1 MSLSQRF
8 AALDRAQQSLM
19 FKIIASCVVA
29 ALAVGVMVYY
39 GVQAARIASSTPTLR
54 VMNMSPG
61 ATEPVDGRPLSPVPA
76 ADEQAAQQIMN
87 AGEAWARFFNDL
99 QSSRFSLVSVGAGV
113 GLAFA
118 IALAV
123 IWLGV
128 ALTYLAVM
136 VLGAVTA
143 LPLMLWGTGVWRDV
157 GFFIAGALVLAASF
171 SALIQVLR
179 AALSSA
185 SPVTAIAKNLVAE
198 AVRMKLSLIFI
209 VMIIFALASL
219 PGLLDETTP
228 LRYRVQT
235 FLQYATSGTYLIT
248 AVLVLFLSCGS
259 VTFEQRDK
267 VIWQTMTKPVRA
279 WQYVLG
285 KWLGVSGV
293 AAVLLTVSGTGV
305 YLFTEYLRMQRAQG
319 EIAPFVSEGGSTNI
333 AEDRMV
339 LESQVLVARIS
350 VRPTIPSSD
359 EQVVDTEIKRRIAEQ
374 QKRAEQDRTGTEP
387 MPDPVKI
394 RLDVEREVLQ
404 SFFSIDPAQW
414 KRYEFVGLK
423 NARIINRPLT
433 LRYKLNAGGNLP
445 TDLYKITFYVE
456 GSEPF
461 VRQVHLDQ
469 RISMPM
475 SSAAIVVAD
484 LNAAYKQ
491 LEAAGLPESLAD
503 DPDTLRREVARSTKL
518 SEANKAGLEAL
529 ANELSGVLRIQV
541 NNGDFNAQIPNPQTA
556 VFPPDGIEVSFPV
569 ASWQSNFMRVQLV
582 MLLKLMFLS
591 IIAITAGTFL
601 SFPVA
606 AMLAFGVFIVA
617 EGAGF
622 LSQALDS
629 YSPTEVGGGV
639 VWYRVVVLWIAE
651 PIAALF
657 KFYADLRPTE
667 RLVEGRLVSWFDVG
681 RACMLLGALSAVIYA
696 TGTAIF
702 RRRELATYSGQ

>member
-8 AALDRAQQSLM
+8 AALDRVQQSLM
-19 FKIIASCVVA
+19 FKIIASCIVA
-29 ALAVGVMVYY
+29 ALAVGTLVNY
-39 GVQAARIASSTPTLR
+39 GVQAARMESSAPLLR
-54 VMNMSPG
+54 VMSIDPAPEG
-61 ATEPVDGRPLSPVPA
+61 QAASPA
-76 ADEQAAQQIMN
+76 AAADLQAAQQIIN

-99 QSSRFSLVSVGAGV
+99 RGTRFSLLSVGTGI
-113 GLAFA
+113 GLTLAL
-118 IALAV
+118 ALAV
-123 IWLGV
+123 VWLGV
-128 ALTYLAVM
+128 ALTYLGVF
-136 VLGAVTA
+136 LIGCVTA
-143 LPLMLWGTGVWRDV
+143 LPLIIWGVGAWRDA
-157 GFFIAGALVLAASF
+157 GFFIAGALILAAGF

-179 AALSSA
+179 ALLSSA
-185 SPVTAIAKNLVAE
+185 SPITAIAKNLVAE

-209 VMIIFALASL
+209 MMIIFALASL

-305 YLFTEYLRMQRAQG
+305 YLFTEYLRMQKAQG
-319 EIAPFVSEGGSTNI
+319 ELAPFVAESGSTDI

-350 VRPTIPSSD
+350 VRPTIQAAD
-359 EQVVDTEIKRRIAEQ
+359 EQVIDAEITRRALEQ

-387 MPDPVKI
+387 LPDPVKI
-394 RLDVEREVLQ
+394 RLEVEKEVLQ
-404 SFFSIDPAQW
+404 SFFSIEPAQW
-414 KRYEFVGLK
+414 KRYEFLGLK
-423 NARIINRPLT
+423 NARTINRPLT

-445 TDLYKITFYVE
+445 TDLYKLTFFVE
-456 GSEPF
+456 GSDPF

-484 LNAAYKQ
+484 PAAASKQ
-491 LEAAGLPESLAD
+491 IEAAGLQPSLAN
-503 DPDTLRREVARSTKL
+503 DPRALRREVAHNKGL
-518 SEANKAGLEAL
+518 SDANRAGLESL
-529 ANELSGVLRIQV
+529 ANELDGVLRLQI
-541 NNGDFNAQIPNPQTA
+541 NNGDFSTQIPNPQTV
-556 VFPPDGIEVSFPV
+556 VFPPDGLEVSFPV
-569 ASWQSNFMRVQLV
+569 SSWQSNFVRVQLV
-582 MLLKLMFLS
+582 MLMKLMFLS
-591 IIAITAGTFL
+591 IIAIAAGTFL

-606 AMLAFGVFIVA
+606 AMLAFGIFFVA

-629 YSPTEVGGGV
+629 YSPKEAGGEII
-639 VWYRVVVLWIAE
+639 WYRVVVLWIAE
-651 PIAALF
+651 PIASLF

-667 RLVEGRLVSWFDVG
+667 SLVEGRLVSWFDVG
-681 RACMLLGALSAVIYA
+681 RALVLLGALSSIIFAA
-696 TGTAIF
+696 GTVIF